1 MEHLESTPSDGE
13 LVAAAQ
19 AGSPHAF
26 DRLLAR
32 HYATLLALLR
42 SRDSD
47 HADDAAQEAVILALR
62 HLDHLVDHHA
72 FRAWLLRIGCRCLA
86 DLQRRHARR
95 AARCVSIERLPHLHP
110 AVTETGPSDGVDERQ
125 LVRQV
130 LAGLRADERVM
141 LVLRHVAGYNA
152 REMSQVLAIS
162 AGAAQRRLN
171 RAEARFRRY
180 HVTLTTEVAS
190 R

>member
-86 DLQRRHARR
+86 DLQRRHARH
-95 AARCVSIERLPHLHP
+95 AARCIAFERLPHLHP
-110 AVTETGPSDGVDERQ
+110 AATETGLTDDVDERQ
-125 LVRQV
+125 LVRQT
-130 LAGLRADERVM
+130 LAGLRADERVV
-141 LVLRHVAGYNA
+141 LLLRHVAGYSA
-152 REMSQVLAIS
+152 RELGHLLGAVRRDRPA
-162 AGAAQRRLN
+162 AAQPRRAALS
-171 RAEARFRRY
+171 R
-180 HVTLTTEVAS
+180 TLS
-190 R
+190 RTPE